1 MDIWNQY
8 NENNFSAWGG
18 GSTPPP
24 KEEPEEEY
32 VPTTRTGKINQV
44 LDEYLKRK
52 ANLDKIKGKK
62 RNIEIELLLP
72 IFSFTNCKAN
82 TSARYIRS
90 SELRA
95 F

>member
-24 KEEPEEEY
+24 AEEPEEEY

-62 RNIEIELLLP
+62 GAEEIEKIYQLILDNLEKKLNE
-72 IFSFTNCKAN
+72 IK
-82 TSARYIRS
+82 
-90 SELRA
+90 
-95 F
+95 